1 MPSIWFGI
9 YNDEDTLPK
18 SRYGSFS
25 FKIKIDKVLAK
36 GSKYFGLGTR
46 KYTKEYSHAI
56 LITDREEIKART
68 KTKKPSGLSNLEI
81 DFPKIEN
88 IQENDLIMVFK

>member
-1 MPSIWFGI
+1 LIWLGI
-9 YNDEDTLPK
+9 YNDGDTPPK

-46 KYTKEYSHAI
+46 KYKLEYSHAI

-68 KTKKPSGLSNLEI
+68 MLKTTDYNARRE
-81 DFPKIEN
+81 PK
-88 IQENDLIMVFK
+88 